1 MKKSKEETDNE
12 FLKRAEFLGEQQNI
26 QKENNPNYIWCDI
39 CDKYYLADDV
49 DWQNDTPICPNC
61 DHKIK
66 L

>member
-39 CDKYYLADDV
+39 CEAYIYIDDI
-49 DWQNDTPICPNC
+49 DWRNDTSLCPICKT
-61 DHKIK
+61 KIN